1 MSLVTAL
8 AKKYKVIANKKIN
21 LKEFVDRY
29 NEGRVNE
36 GSPISIEGY
45 QYSHSQGQEDVTDV
59 YLARFIGNDDDLTP
73 GDLTLREAQ
82 KYMDALMKQL

>member
-1 MSLVTAL
+1 MNLTAL

-29 NEGRVNE
+29 NKGRVDE